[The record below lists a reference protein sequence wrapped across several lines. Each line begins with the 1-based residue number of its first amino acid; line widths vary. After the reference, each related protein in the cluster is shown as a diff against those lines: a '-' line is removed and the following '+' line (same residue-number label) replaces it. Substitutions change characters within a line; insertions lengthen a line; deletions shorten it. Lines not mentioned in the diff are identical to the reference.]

1 MFSAGSGTTIYIV
14 VETLA
19 MKVWH
24 EYIQRGLYTPA
35 NATSLLIGTF
45 PSILV
50 RKAFNRLRPTDVDF
64 FYGSADNNFWKDLG
78 KIYGKNFR
86 QDQSKEAIIEREQL
100 LNDLKLGL
108 SDVVLSC
115 ETNGSAMDLA
125 LQNIELN
132 HHLVDVLDKHS
143 TINKLYFTSSSG
155 KTNAESMSLKIL
167 RDHNRISKMKIVQT
181 GPRIRNFIF
190 KDAKNKE
197 RAFTSITLY
206 SPSPLAEQY
215 GITPEKRLAQY
226 KEFLPKISK

>member
-1 MFSAGSGTTIYIV
+1 
-14 VETLA
+14 

-24 EYIQRGLYTPA
+24 QYIQQGLYTPKD
-35 NATSLLIGTF
+35 ATALLIGTF

-50 RKAFNRLRPTDVDF
+50 RKAFGRLRPTDVDF

-78 KIYGKNFR
+78 KIYGRTFR
-86 QDQSKEAIIEREQL
+86 QDQTREAIEEREQL
-100 LNDLKLGL
+100 MDNLKLGL

-132 HHLVDVLDKHS
+132 HHLVEVLDKHP

-167 RDHNRISKMKIVQT
+167 RDANRLSKMKILQT

-190 KDAKNKE
+190 HDNKNRE
-197 RAFTSITLY
+197 RQFTSITLY

-226 KEFLPKISK
+226 KEYLPKLAK